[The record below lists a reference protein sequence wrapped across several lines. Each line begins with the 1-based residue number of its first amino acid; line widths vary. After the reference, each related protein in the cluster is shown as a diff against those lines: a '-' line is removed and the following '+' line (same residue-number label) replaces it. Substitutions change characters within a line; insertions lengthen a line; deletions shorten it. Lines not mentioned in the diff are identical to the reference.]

1 MPILRTLEF
10 RLWIQ
15 CVSRHNSVYLSHT
28 CTSYW
33 CRSMILKWHDSVD
46 WVLHNHRF
54 NGHHIHSH
62 SLRLTQ
68 THMQTR
74 LDRLARLYIESCK
87 QFWKACHA
95 RYKRE
100 DFDAK
105 HDTHTQRYDVRASA
119 HPLPSTGLFQRI
131 EVNHYNNWIGK
142 YPAAADCKDKPPQYQ
157 GIDRRLWMDSA
168 MKEKA
173 VFGDP

>member
-1 MPILRTLEF
+1 MPIFRTLEF
-10 RLWIQ
+10 NLWIQ
-15 CVSRHNSVYLSHT
+15 CVSRHNSAYLSH
-28 CTSYW
+28 TSYW

-54 NGHHIHSH
+54 NGNHIHSH
-62 SLRLTQ
+62 SLRLTR

-74 LDRLARLYIESCK
+74 VDRLARWYIESRK

-105 HDTHTQRYDVRASA
+105 HDTHTHNTMSA
-119 HPLPSTGLFQRI
+119 HPHIRVLQLACFSALRWTTTTTGSASIRLLQTARTSHPSI
-131 EVNHYNNWIGK
+131 
-142 YPAAADCKDKPPQYQ
+142 
-157 GIDRRLWMDSA
+157 
-168 MKEKA
+168 KE
-173 VFGDP
+173 